1 MCKFLLDLL
10 LNNLF
15 KKYLSKLKM
24 LYNKEIQKL
33 KYTQINNKQKFLF
46 HSFI

>member
-33 KYTQINNKQKFLF
+33 KYAQIINIQKFLF
-46 HSFI
+46 HSLK